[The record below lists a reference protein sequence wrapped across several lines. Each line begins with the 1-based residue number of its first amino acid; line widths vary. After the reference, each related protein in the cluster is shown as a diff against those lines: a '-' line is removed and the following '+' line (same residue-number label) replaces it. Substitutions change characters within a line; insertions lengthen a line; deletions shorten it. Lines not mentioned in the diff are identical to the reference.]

1 MHSARRSMESPKSGS
16 DTSRKSNQ
24 TRLSMELTKA
34 ASNKSTSAGDSKPSS
49 GRKKKKA
56 DKFLPIVKKLK

>member
-1 MHSARRSMESPKSGS
+1 
-16 DTSRKSNQ
+16 
-24 TRLSMELTKA
+24 MELTKA